1 VVGTRP
7 EAVKLVPVI
16 LALRA
21 SESFEPVVVSTGQHH
36 EMVAAIFAL
45 AEIEPDVELWIGGHR
60 AGRLNELVA
69 SVLRRFEDF
78 CVGSFGDHGASIAS
92 IEEVLDS
99 GYPGAV
105 LVHGD
110 TSSAMAAALAAF
122 HLRIPVVHVEAG
134 LRTGG
139 TILSPFPE
147 ELNRQLI
154 SCLAAFNLAP
164 TWVNA
169 ENLIRETIPGSQI
182 FVTGNSGIDALQWAA
197 GLQVPYAD
205 GRVRE
210 ADASGDRLVVVTGHR
225 RENWDGG
232 LAGIADGVAGLANAN
247 PTVRFVVPLHPNPTV
262 RAALEPR
269 LEHLAN
275 VILTEPIPYAA
286 FARLLARCHFA
297 ITDSGGIQEEAPSLG
312 KPVLVTRN
320 ETERREGVDA
330 GTLLLVG
337 THPKEIERAGTAL
350 LEDADFYRRMA
361 DAPNPYGDGRA
372 AERIIAALEHLLLGG
387 PAPRPFGPGFNRH
400 AILAAAGY
408 AREGEPLALTAT
420 GERGLADP
428 PLVGHRWHLP

>member
-1 VVGTRP
+1 VPGNQPVRILVVVGTRP

-337 THPKEIERAGTAL
+337 THPKEIERGRHCVA
-350 LEDADFYRRMA
+350 RR
-361 DAPNPYGDGRA
+361 R
-372 AERIIAALEHLLLGG
+372 
-387 PAPRPFGPGFNRH
+387 
-400 AILAAAGY
+400 
-408 AREGEPLALTAT
+408 
-420 GERGLADP
+420 
-428 PLVGHRWHLP
+428 